1 MLNGPHGS
9 SGTPRVEIVRTR
21 GDIDESLA
29 LIAREIERGKRSGVV
44 QVESARALGRKID
57 GVAAVPEH
65 DGRRE
70 AAAIR
75 RHVRRNVRYKMDP
88 VGLDTFETAERTLAT
103 GNADCDGQTIL
114 VGALAESA
122 GRPVALR
129 AISTRPDQKFDHVY
143 PLIEVEPGQWL
154 AADSTVDKGLGW
166 ESKRITN
173 SRTVRVDGGRIAEL
187 PEAATLGNGGGSGAG
202 RGAAAWIVGTVAL
215 GAVLVWRY
223 IRGSQ

>member
-1 MLNGPHGS
+1 M
-9 SGTPRVEIVRTR
+9 
-21 GDIDESLA
+21 
-29 LIAREIERGKRSGVV
+29 
-44 QVESARALGRKID
+44 ESARALGRKHN

-75 RHVRRNVRYKMDP
+75 RHVRRSIRYKKDP
-88 VGLDTFETAERTLAT
+88 VGLDTFETAERTLNT

-129 AISTRPDQKFDHVY
+129 AISTRPDRRFDHVY
-143 PLIEVEPGQWL
+143 PLIETEPGQWV
-154 AADSTVDKGLGW
+154 AADSTVDKPLGW

-173 SRTVRVDGGRIAEL
+173 VRTVVVDGGKIAPF
-187 PEAATLGNGGGSGAG
+187 PEASLDNGNGSGSEPG
-202 RGAAAWIVGTVAL
+202 RGAWILGAGAL
-215 GAVLVWRY
+215 GVVLVAQFIKR
-223 IRGSQ
+223 RAA

>member
-1 MLNGPHGS
+1 M
-9 SGTPRVEIVRTR
+9 EIVHTR

-29 LIAREIERGKRSGVV
+29 LIAREIEAGKRSGVV

-75 RHVRRNVRYKMDP
+75 RHVRRNVRYKRDP
-88 VGLDTFETAERTLAT
+88 VGLDTFESAERVLDM

-129 AISTRPDQKFDHVY
+129 AVSTRADRKFDHVY
-143 PLIEVEPGQWL
+143 ALVEVAPGQWV
-154 AADSTVDKGLGW
+154 AADSTVDKPLGW
-166 ESKRITN
+166 ESKRLTN
-173 SRTVRVDGGRIAEL
+173 SRTVRVDGGRIAPFEQ
-187 PEAATLGNGGGSGAG
+187 PTLGNGGEPGGG
-202 RGAAAWIVGTVAL
+202 REGWAWILGAAALGVVVVA
-215 GAVLVWRY
+215 RF
-223 IRGSQ
+223 IRGRV